1 MFQKNNDIC
10 ASFQHKEYDMKHLK
24 TFTAIGLAVAALSS
38 NAFANDFP
46 SKPITIVVPFA
57 AGGTTDIIARVISE
71 PLGKELGQAV
81 IIENRGGAGG
91 IIGASETSRAK
102 PDGYSLG
109 IATLSSHATN
119 PAINPAGTKYDPIN
133 DFTFIGNVAGT
144 PNVIAVTKSY
154 PANNYKEFEAEIKKN
169 GDKQSYASSGTG
181 GVQHLLMELYKNLTK
196 TNMQHIPYKGAGPAL
211 NDTVAGQVQMNLD
224 NLPSSLPF
232 IKDGRLKAMVVAAP
246 KRLSVLP
253 DVPTFAEVGLAPVN
267 KMAVYGILGP
277 KNMDKDVVIKI
288 NTALNKVLKDPAVI
302 KRIEDTGS
310 IVTPTTPDDFKQ
322 LFVQEF
328 DVYKKVVKDN
338 KLSLE

>member
-1 MFQKNNDIC
+1 
-10 ASFQHKEYDMKHLK
+10 MKTIKKL
-24 TFTAIGLAVAALSS
+24 TTIGFAIATLSS
-38 NAFANDFP
+38 SAFANNFP
-46 SKPITIVVPFA
+46 NKPITLLVPFA
-57 AGGTTDIIARVISE
+57 PGGTTDLIARVISE
-71 PLGKELGQAV
+71 PLGKELGQPV
-81 IIENRGGAGG
+81 IVENRGGAGG
-91 IIGASETSRAK
+91 IIGASETARSK

-133 DFTFIGNVAGT
+133 DFTFIGNIAGT

-169 GDKQSYASSGTG
+169 GTKQSYASSGTG
-181 GVQHLLMELYKNLTK
+181 GVQHLLMELYKNLTH

-246 KRLSVLP
+246 QRLAVLP
-253 DVPTFAEVGLAPVN
+253 NVPTFAEVGLTPVN
-267 KMAVYGILGP
+267 RMAVYGILGP
-277 KNMDKDVVIKI
+277 KNMDQEVVEKI
-288 NTALNKVLKDPAVI
+288 NNALNKVLKDPSVI

-310 IVTPTTPDDFKQ
+310 IVTPSTPDEFKKH
-322 LFVQEF
+322 FTQEF